1 MLELPEFRK
10 VAAAKNKAWYAIHDL
25 RMQKVIKDIV
35 ACVLEKVREIDFAQ
49 LAEDTELTGEI
60 MSMRYLMKFENIA
73 RVRVDPSWTVYP
85 MDRIVKQVNY
95 NKELLGQ
102 YIQLVVTREHASLID
117 DEDFLVVDAYIK

>member
-1 MLELPEFRK
+1 M
-10 VAAAKNKAWYAIHDL
+10 AAAKNKAWYAIHDL

-60 MSMRYLMKFENIA
+60 MSMRYLMKFENIV

-102 YIQLVVTREHASLID
+102 YIQVVVTREPASLID